1 MVRHTTTARFQRT
14 NRTEMSK
21 LKEICNVIARM
32 NHTPKT
38 FLTSFLTNENGII
51 AFQRRYWRTKRGWK
65 STLKLLE
72 AIQGFICKKK
82 DGKARWEQFILDEAV
97 RIVEHQKPPSGAY
110 PNGAYHNTRTITEK
124 LFAPNSKKR
133 RDDEL
138 VTDHMPFLFGLIYSK
153 LAGKPGATIDLD
165 SCDDEPEDG
174 KDPDPVPAAD
184 LDGNGAYTCDGLDS
198 NIPFDCNHRA
208 YMVAKTVCSMVAFV
222 NNRRN
227 NGHQLANSL
236 TFLACGVTD
245 RVNVFL
251 NYIGLS
257 SSRKTSHHALNNLSR
272 QARLWIAVKI
282 SKSIAPTL
290 GSYIC
295 FDNLDFE
302 QRIHTK
308 SVGHSSHMFHGTWGY
323 VHHPSPEI
331 LESVPPSDLTLESY
345 WQAMSKASTFNVHSK
360 MLLPTPK
367 EEVQWEFVI
376 KSQITS
382 ALLEHLATPSDSFV
396 SINTSPP
403 ALEPIP
409 SQIPDIT
416 MLKLMIASDNSAQGA
431 GEVFN
436 AIVDQ
441 SNITMSDFASRVQV
455 IDADL
460 ATCTNVTTL
469 RSQRAPSRHKEE
481 SLMNVVTIL
490 GGAHTLWNVAQAIYS
505 KHIGDT
511 SDSRE
516 SGACR
521 FLDGLGIPSKNMLDK
536 KDFTGMIKNIEKI
549 HKASLVHCLM

>member
-1 MVRHTTTARFQRT
+1 MNSFNISLSLSQPDAYIPPRAYNQPTPFKIKLARGPRLHQTAIATSLSTAHPQRLQEPGQSFDDHIQLFDDLPSDCLTIADHHGISRDRT
-14 NRTEMSK
+14 NYGR
-21 LKEICNVIARM
+21 LYC
-32 NHTPKT
+32 
-38 FLTSFLTNENGII
+38 
-51 AFQRRYWRTKRGWK
+51 
-65 STLKLLE
+65 
-72 AIQGFICKKK
+72 
-82 DGKARWEQFILDEAV
+82 
-97 RIVEHQKPPSGAY
+97 
-110 PNGAYHNTRTITEK
+110 
-124 LFAPNSKKR
+124 
-133 RDDEL
+133 
-138 VTDHMPFLFGLIYSK
+138 K

-222 NNRRN
+222 KNRRN

-251 NYIGLS
+251 KYIGLS
-257 SSRKTSHHALNNLSR
+257 SSRKTAHHALNNLSR
-272 QARLWIAVKI
+272 QARLRIAVKI

-403 ALEPIP
+403 ALEPIS

-549 HKASLVHCLM
+549 HKASLVHCLMLNTMPSFARHQSSQI